1 MKDVEKTNVERDN
14 SRKRMRRRS
23 RKMSIYGFIVA
34 AFVIAGGLAISY
46 TFLFNI
52 SEIRVSGESDVYSAE
67 EIVAASGINEGDNLL
82 RMNTKKSEKLILE
95 KLLYVETAVVDRDFP
110 TSVEI
115 KVTRCVPAYNVSYD
129 DGTLLVSRKGK
140 ILADNGFVTDGLP
153 IVYGY
158 EPLEKTPGKVITSH
172 NKHKAQALLEFL
184 ENSEGS
190 KIASVD
196 MTDEFSVLVNYKD
209 GMVFKMGSWEDVTY
223 KLSLAESVMND
234 DTVKGKKGYLTMI
247 GTNQCS
253 FRTSDDIVEKPGITA
268 PTTQPVT
275 DAEGNTV
282 PSGQISV
289 ESDPE
294 QASIF
299 DQYNE
304 NATAQSDESAGEDSN
319 DSSDDGVIYDDGGS
333 GGDDGNYDTGYVEGG
348 YYDDNGYYVYGGDD
362 YGYYDEDGYYHLY

>member
-1 MKDVEKTNVERDN
+1 
-14 SRKRMRRRS
+14 
-23 RKMSIYGFIVA
+23 
-34 AFVIAGGLAISY
+34 
-46 TFLFNI
+46 
-52 SEIRVSGESDVYSAE
+52 
-67 EIVAASGINEGDNLL
+67 
-82 RMNTKKSEKLILE
+82 MNTKKSEKLILE

-209 GMVFKMGSWEDVTY
+209 GMVTY

-333 GGDDGNYDTGYVEGG
+333 AAARVVTKANSARSIVSRWLWRVTGL
-348 YYDDNGYYVYGGDD
+348 NGPGSVSP
-362 YGYYDEDGYYHLY
+362 

>member
-115 KVTRCVPAYNVSYD
+115 KVTRCVPAYNVSYE

-158 EPLEKTPGKVITSH
+158 EPLEKTPGKVITSN

-184 ENSEGS
+184 DNSEGS

-196 MTDEFSVLVNYKD
+196 MTDEFSVIVNYKD
-209 GMVFKMGSWEDVTY
+209 GMVFKMGSWDDVTY

-234 DTVKGKKGYLTMI
+234 ETVKGKKGYLTMI

-253 FRTSDDIVEKPGITA
+253 FRTSEGSVEKPGITA
-268 PTTQPVT
+268 PTTQPAT

-282 PSGQISV
+282 QSGQISI
-289 ESDPE
+289 ENDPE

-304 NATAQSDESAGEDSN
+304 NATSQNDDSADDGYDSGA
-319 DSSDDGVIYDDGGS
+319 DDGVIFDDGSNS
-333 GGDDGNYDTGYVEGG
+333 GDNSDTGYVEGG
-348 YYDDNGYYVYGGDD
+348 YYDDNGNYIYGGDE

>member
-52 SEIRVSGESDVYSAE
+52 SEIRVSGESEVYSAE

-82 RMNTKKSEKLILE
+82 RMNTKKSERMILE

-115 KVTRCVPAYNVSYD
+115 RVTRCVPAYNVSYE

-158 EPLEKTPGKVITSH
+158 EPLEKTPGKVISSQ
-172 NKHKAQALLEFL
+172 NKHKEQALLEFL
-184 ENSEGS
+184 ENSENS

-196 MTDEFSVLVNYKD
+196 MTDEFAIIVKYKD
-209 GMVFKMGSWEDVTY
+209 GMVFKMGSWDDVTY

-234 DTVKGKKGYLTMI
+234 DSVKGKKGYLTMI

-253 FRTSDDIVEKPGITA
+253 FRTSDDAVEKPGITA
-268 PTTQPVT
+268 PTTQPAT

-282 PSGQISV
+282 ASGQISI
-289 ESDPE
+289 ENDPE

-304 NATAQSDESAGEDSN
+304 NATSQGDEGSDADNG
-319 DSSDDGVIYDDGGS
+319 YT
-333 GGDDGNYDTGYVEGG
+333 GDDTEYDGDGWDNGDTGYVEGG
-348 YYDDNGYYVYGGDD
+348 YYDDNGYYIYGGDE
-362 YGYYDEDGYYHLY
+362 YGYYDEDGDYHLY